1 MNLPT
6 QGTEDEVHN
15 KKSSDEDKGDKVN
28 PGPGVSQGVIHLDC
42 DKKGEGG
49 ERERMK
55 QKKMKKN
62 KKMKTFDV
70 RNNRKNTFLARARK
84 T

>member
-1 MNLPT
+1 MSLQWLNLPT

-49 ERERMK
+49 EREDETK
-55 QKKMKKN
+55 ENEKK
-62 KKMKTFDV
+62 
-70 RNNRKNTFLARARK
+70 
-84 T
+84 